1 MNGTLFEEIQ
11 KKKENLK
18 KEKIKYIFTMI
29 STNLFTAILCLSAT
43 STPGK
48 TISSPNP
55 KKIHLNYKTV
65 NIPLDVLS
73 DYKETDVET
82 PVTLVDKNHRII
94 AVKAYL
100 HGQLNDGS
108 KRFKIEILETDLLKL
123 NAGSNDSMIAIP
135 EIKDSPKKIL
145 SQKQRISKYEIIL

>member
-11 KKKENLK
+11 KKKENIK
-18 KEKIKYIFTMI
+18 KEKIKFIITMI

-43 STPGK
+43 STPIK
-48 TISSPNP
+48 PISSPNS
-55 KKIHLNYKTV
+55 KKIHPNYKTV

-82 PVTLVDKNHRII
+82 PVSLVDKNHQII

-100 HGQLNDGS
+100 HGQLKDGS

-123 NAGSNDSMIAIP
+123 NAGSNESMIAIP
-135 EIKDSPKKIL
+135 EINESPKKII